1 VLRKYPGKWLSH
13 IYDALVVPD
22 PEEGVADAGERLL
35 WAEMARAIEFGRW
48 ASNPQCVTELERI
61 CIEHGVDF
69 RELTAVGEESDT
81 ED

>member
-1 VLRKYPGKWLSH
+1 MRRFPGKWLSH

-22 PEEGVADAGERLL
+22 PEEGTADAGERLL
-35 WAEMARAIEFGRW
+35 WAELARAIEFGRW

-61 CIEHGVDF
+61 CIERGVDF
-69 RELTAVGEESDT
+69 RNLSAVGEESDP